1 MQRRCHL
8 GPRAKWR
15 SLLIWRLRWAGR
27 AADRRHRGGRT
38 ASGRRA
44 GLPSDLDRP
53 SFNRLECQ
61 RALVPLTKRVD
72 GHRAADARRR
82 SSSFGEVLTRTS
94 RRCTPKDKA
103 IPAPHAGLIPHIRGR
118 TGFGHMDPYP
128 VPTATFNGIIP
139 HKLATTTL
147 GSTASPARLLVD
159 FDVVRAREAE
169 PPTFSSH
176 HAPPT
181 RVVTAHFP
189 FGPRGSMVSGR

>member
-1 MQRRCHL
+1 MNT
-8 GPRAKWR
+8 A
-15 SLLIWRLRWAGR
+15 S
-27 AADRRHRGGRT
+27 ADRRARGH
-38 ASGRRA
+38 A
-44 GLPSDLDRP
+44 
-53 SFNRLECQ
+53 
-61 RALVPLTKRVD
+61 VD
-72 GHRAADARRR
+72 AKRR

-103 IPAPHAGLIPHIRGR
+103 IPTPHAGLIPRIRGR

-128 VPTATFNGIIP
+128 VSTATLNGIIP
-139 HKLATTTL
+139 HKLSTTTL

-189 FGPRGSMVSGR
+189 FGPRGSITSRYSCGRRWRRSCRVPPVTASCHRRLHAQSGSPLGASGE